1 MEVWQEKMKEMDDM
15 KNQLRVQ
22 QRETEKEIEQA
33 AEVLGKLNS
42 NTAIARLEARMASME
57 EAVQSISDRLGLIEA
72 EMPEVRT
79 AVRKVRGFM
88 ETPAQTWKTGSA
100 HQREAVSKENGVG
113 TAQLSTPFRVLQE
126 SKGDKETLVGEDLIC
141 TNPFTPEHSLYES
154 IW

>member
-1 MEVWQEKMKEMDDM
+1 M

-100 HQREAVSKENGVG
+100 HQREAVKHLVFNEAPTYSKENGVG